1 MVAERACSPSL
12 TLLSTLPAAFLQVLI
27 WSAVACSSA
36 FPFLYVPQ
44 QLLAR
49 DSRGQVVPFSA
60 QVGGWELGSYLWEEA
75 DGGMGKKKAALFDV
89 QQCCCQQ
96 GKTQHVRQVQAA
108 VPTACQPAGRAA
120 DGGRD
125 AAAVAGRQP

>member
-1 MVAERACSPSL
+1 MLLAQLTIHIYFASNLCSPASQ
-12 TLLSTLPAAFLQVLI
+12 SFPPQVLI

-60 QVGGWELGSYLWEEA
+60 QVSRTKCPCKRRDEWQRIRQQRMPVGW
-75 DGGMGKKKAALFDV
+75 
-89 QQCCCQQ
+89 
-96 GKTQHVRQVQAA
+96 H
-108 VPTACQPAGRAA
+108 
-120 DGGRD
+120 GGRRNYPCID
-125 AAAVAGRQP
+125 ACK